1 MAAKQNSF
9 KQMYISTMF
18 NKPKLIAGTSPTL
31 TELLNP
37 TQIKKRLCSVSS
49 QLSELFIWEEQ
60 CQNKSTL
67 LLAQRPFTEP
77 LIHLFSLDFLLFK
90 FEQVKCW
97 HVVDVASNLAKSSE
111 LNPKFKYKKCFHMLQ
126 VTTAQMLQCQK
137 LFSYRIT

>member
-60 CQNKSTL
+60 CQHKSTL

-90 FEQVKCW
+90 FEQSIMCGAKYRAAIFMSS
-97 HVVDVASNLAKSSE
+97 VDMLLMSHPTSP
-111 LNPKFKYKKCFHMLQ
+111 NP
-126 VTTAQMLQCQK
+126 V
-137 LFSYRIT
+137 S

>member
-90 FEQVKCW
+90 FEQSIMCGAKYRAAIFMSS
-97 HVVDVASNLAKSSE
+97 VDMLLMSHPTLP
-111 LNPKFKYKKCFHMLQ
+111 NP
-126 VTTAQMLQCQK
+126 V
-137 LFSYRIT
+137 S

>member
-90 FEQVKCW
+90 FEQSIMCGAKYRAAIFMSS
-97 HVVDVASNLAKSSE
+97 VDMLLMSHPTSP
-111 LNPKFKYKKCFHMLQ
+111 NP
-126 VTTAQMLQCQK
+126 V
-137 LFSYRIT
+137 S